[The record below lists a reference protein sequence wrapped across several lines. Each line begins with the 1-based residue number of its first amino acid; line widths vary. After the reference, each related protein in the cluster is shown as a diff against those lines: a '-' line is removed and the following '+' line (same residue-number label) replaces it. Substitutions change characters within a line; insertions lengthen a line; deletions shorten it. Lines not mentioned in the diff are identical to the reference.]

1 MPTNRL
7 VVKETIAVYGT
18 TLFDAVNAADGQD
31 GVLEVRDQLA
41 QVAAA
46 IRGNA
51 DLSAALSDGA
61 FTAQQRGELARNVF
75 AVQSGSC
82 RSAGR
87 HGRALRGQSD
97 HARCGRL

>member
-46 IRGNA
+46 IRGNV
-51 DLSAALSDGA
+51 DLSTALSDGA
-61 FTAQQRGELARNVF
+61 LTAQQRG
-75 AVQSGSC
+75 
-82 RSAGR
+82 
-87 HGRALRGQSD
+87 
-97 HARCGRL
+97 